1 MGGKVERNCVG
12 SARGAEVSWERAV
25 GAAGWMDDTHL
36 DLVLDPVL
44 LVGEPAEREWPQSAS
59 ANSSCGR
66 TTTLGGGRGAHKVSS
81 RTSARASSSEVDP
94 SEALARR
101 AGAGRGV
108 EGARTGA
115 ASDAAAR
122 EEDDEGEWG
131 DMARIAGFTL
141 SQTSLQ
147 SSAAVL
153 CESVS

>member
-1 MGGKVERNCVG
+1 M
-12 SARGAEVSWERAV
+12 
-25 GAAGWMDDTHL
+25 
-36 DLVLDPVL
+36 
-44 LVGEPAEREWPQSAS
+44 
-59 ANSSCGR
+59 
-66 TTTLGGGRGAHKVSS
+66 SS

-108 EGARTGA
+108 DGARTGA